1 MLAWPLEGRESL
13 SLPSHT
19 QLSLLLAP
27 LLTTSLSQTWPPW
40 APPWALQA
48 KGALFGGWVEWQA
61 SL

>member
-13 SLPSHT
+13 LLPSHT

-40 APPWALQA
+40 ALQA